1 MKTTHFLSNIHT
13 YTGGTVE
20 LTHPVTGA
28 TLTVGIKSIAVKNG
42 QLEVLASWV
51 AELKG
56 GQWQDA
62 TTQYLS
68 IYHIGKVGH
77 FEDEVEAPSGDGRV
91 FLCPKGISP
100 ETGIKEKRKRGFYF
114 YPPKDGKP
122 IGIEMYVTNY

>member
-51 AELKG
+51 AELKVS
-56 GQWQDA
+56 QWQDA
-62 TTQYLS
+62 TTKYIS
-68 IYHIGKVGH
+68 IYPIGKVEH
-77 FEDEVEAPSGDGRV
+77 FEDEVDAPNGDGRV
-91 FLCPKGISP
+91 FLYPKGA
-100 ETGIKEKRKRGFYF
+100 TGPHRKNKRFYF
-114 YPPKDGKP
+114 YLPKDGKP
-122 IGIEMYVTNY
+122 IGIEMYVS